1 MEELN
6 ESGKLENI
14 NKRVEIKKKLL
25 EIEKDKVE
33 IDILRRTKR
42 RKEELEMEQMK
53 VDIEKKRVEVETEKF
68 AILTSEQKRIE
79 LEEKNLTLF
88 QVSFLGRL
96 LSDITVDSERTLF
109 EGEPFLT
116 TTLVGSDRE
125 AVRKKII
132 ELVKQF

>member
-109 EGEPFLT
+109 AGEPFLT